1 VTPTWEPLPS
11 ATQSALNALT
21 TYTGTTHVT
30 ITAGGP
36 EPDVGLGYF
45 GQPGDKVTV
54 QDMCDSFAAPGFDDG
69 GEVEEITSFQSF
81 YDKFVSGMKIRDF
94 FRNLKAGLKFVLH
107 TGQLVNNGLCNEPGK
122 YPLDAA
128 YGRTLLEMIGNTAN
142 LPGGAAD
149 IVSAI
154 VTQNS
159 NFDGLFGD
167 GIKKTM
173 SLINSGNTL
182 RTTMYNDTAGT
193 YITSRNF
200 ATGIATRLSITD
212 NHLSLDKFTFT
223 VRPDGSFAD
232 VSSGSSTIV

>member
-1 VTPTWEPLPS
+1 MQY
-11 ATQSALNALT
+11 TQNYKLKKPEGADQVNIQDFNDNAEIMDAELKKRPVSEGGEISST
-21 TYTGTTHVT
+21 IARFEDYTGSVT
-30 ITAGGP
+30 LPDSETALGNIRTGGKLSVLFQNVKAVLTGAFLKKYILKTM
-36 EPDVGLGYF
+36 EEVMAN
-45 GQPGDKVTV
+45 TV
-54 QDMCDSFAAPGFDDG
+54 A
-69 GEVEEITSFQSF
+69 
-81 YDKFVSGMKIRDF
+81 
-94 FRNLKAGLKFVLH
+94 
-107 TGQLVNNGLCNEPGK
+107 
-122 YPLDAA
+122 
-128 YGRTLLEMIGNTAN
+128 GRTADALLLKEI
-142 LPGGAAD
+142 
-149 IVSAI
+149 
-154 VTQNS
+154 NS